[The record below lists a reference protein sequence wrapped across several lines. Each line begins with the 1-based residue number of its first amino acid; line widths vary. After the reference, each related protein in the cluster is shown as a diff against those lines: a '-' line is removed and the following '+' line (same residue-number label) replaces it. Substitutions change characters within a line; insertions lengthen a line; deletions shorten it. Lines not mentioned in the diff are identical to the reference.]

1 MQHIVNFL
9 RRRLWFASVA
19 VVFTVLTTGILA
31 TEEAISIQNIEIN
44 SKEDTFATTIHK
56 SYFINNNTTQYSP
69 TGIKITQLPA
79 KGELKIGTNA
89 IEKDTLISATELTS
103 LTYIPK
109 ENIYGKDKFKWK
121 LITQDLESNVVNVTL
136 NIEAVVDGLRFKGNL
151 PKETKEDSLFT
162 YSPMIIDD
170 DIATYIVEINDSTS
184 QSFILNVYDE
194 NMDVIETSTID
205 SNKIFEIKKNIAY
218 FFKYNGSNT
227 FKLNENETTIYEF
240 SNQKKE
246 FLLVVDNQKETGTKP
261 YILKNDS
268 IEVELKITENNIYEI
283 DLKNKPSWIT
293 VNSNNG
299 GLQGTPTQENV
310 TQYKNIYFRVQKNNN
325 FTNSETFDL
334 TVINVNDKPSL
345 KEIPQQGESVPNV
358 NEGEELR
365 IELTGIDEDNDPLS
379 YFINTQPTHGKAR
392 IENNILI
399 YQHNGKKDTMTDK
412 VICFARDSLTESNL
426 TDINISITDVND
438 PPVINSESILIHLG
452 TTKTIEL
459 TATDE
464 EDSLTSLKF
473 SIVSGPNLTGAQ
485 ASFIN
490 NANNQV
496 TATSAGTS
504 NQLQYTAPSELSN
517 EQKQD
522 QIIVEVE
529 DSNGAKTKATIDI
542 YFYHTNSHPTRP
554 LKIDDITTRMG
565 DLTPGDT
572 IIWDVDNLNGFN
584 DMVLNSPI
592 TYEITSNDKFSIE
605 KNSGYL
611 MVNQNQT
618 FNQSEETIELTAVA
632 TTQNN
637 EYIAVKFN
645 VKVSLI
651 NSIDFNDRNDD
662 GIPKE
667 IDTIND
673 CELILDNDF
682 EFDERFSDYNKEEV
696 TFEID
701 SGNKIE
707 INKAKLKLK
716 KVVIGGRDKATLKM
730 ENEGTLDIVEDIIL
744 GSEIGDS
751 AEMILNHEDA
761 VFKLGKNFKVGASGS
776 AVLLMKNGLAEV
788 NGSLTIGENN
798 RSEGTITIEDKAN
811 LKIEKDMI
819 IGKSGKATV
828 NYSGGDMT
836 VKGKLDLS
844 Q

>member
-1 MQHIVNFL
+1 MLRPHSSIMQ
-9 RRRLWFASVA
+9 
-19 VVFTVLTTGILA
+19 TT
-31 TEEAISIQNIEIN
+31 
-44 SKEDTFATTIHK
+44 K
-56 SYFINNNTTQYSP
+56 SPQP
-69 TGIKITQLPA
+69 
-79 KGELKIGTNA
+79 
-89 IEKDTLISATELTS
+89 
-103 LTYIPK
+103 
-109 ENIYGKDKFKWK
+109 
-121 LITQDLESNVVNVTL
+121 
-136 NIEAVVDGLRFKGNL
+136 
-151 PKETKEDSLFT
+151 
-162 YSPMIIDD
+162 
-170 DIATYIVEINDSTS
+170 
-184 QSFILNVYDE
+184 
-194 NMDVIETSTID
+194 
-205 SNKIFEIKKNIAY
+205 
-218 FFKYNGSNT
+218 
-227 FKLNENETTIYEF
+227 
-240 SNQKKE
+240 
-246 FLLVVDNQKETGTKP
+246 
-261 YILKNDS
+261 
-268 IEVELKITENNIYEI
+268 
-283 DLKNKPSWIT
+283 
-293 VNSNNG
+293 
-299 GLQGTPTQENV
+299 LQEQ
-310 TQYKNIYFRVQKNNN
+310 
-325 FTNSETFDL
+325 
-334 TVINVNDKPSL
+334 
-345 KEIPQQGESVPNV
+345 
-358 NEGEELR
+358 
-365 IELTGIDEDNDPLS
+365 
-379 YFINTQPTHGKAR
+379 A
-392 IENNILI
+392 
-399 YQHNGKKDTMTDK
+399 
-412 VICFARDSLTESNL
+412 
-426 TDINISITDVND
+426 INI
-438 PPVINSESILIHLG
+438 
-452 TTKTIEL
+452 
-459 TATDE
+459 
-464 EDSLTSLKF
+464 
-473 SIVSGPNLTGAQ
+473 
-485 ASFIN
+485 
-490 NANNQV
+490 
-496 TATSAGTS
+496 
-504 NQLQYTAPSELSN
+504 QYTAPSELSD

-522 QIIVEVE
+522 EIIVEVE

-605 KNSGYL
+605 KTTGYL

-618 FNQSEETIELTAVA
+618 FNNERDKCKITAVV

-673 CELILDNDF
+673 GELILDNDF
-682 EFDERFSDYNKEEV
+682 EFDDRFSDYNKEEV

-761 VFKLGKNFKVGASGS
+761 VFKLGKDFKVGASGS
-776 AVLLMKNGLAEV
+776 AVLLMKNGIAEV

-844 Q
+844 QSSEGKFNMSGGRLTVNEIKITDSDKFEFSWWAASNPKITGSFTNSGGTF